1 MRRPRGRTVYNA
13 CVPDGRDL
21 IREWQDAMQAVAST
35 ARGAAGRAELPKAL
49 LAPMQRQ
56 VELMQELVDRERRL
70 QSEVLGRLLEPVDA
84 VFDLLEESGRTFRAQ
99 AEALAEA
106 SRALEQTNADAGPGR
121 GLRARDPHD
130 ARAGQGRQGR
140 RGRRAEASRG
150 QAQAGTAPEA
160 QATRLERLSP
170 WRQRGAAAWA
180 RLARSG

>member
-1 MRRPRGRTVYNA
+1 VYNA

-106 SRALEQTNADAGPGR
+106 SRALEQTAALMQVQAEVFERAIRTMREPAKVVKAVAGVEQKRPAAKRKPARRPKPKPPG
-121 GLRARDPHD
+121 
-130 ARAGQGRQGR
+130 
-140 RGRRAEASRG
+140 
-150 QAQAGTAPEA
+150 
-160 QATRLERLSP
+160 
-170 WRQRGAAAWA
+170 
-180 RLARSG
+180 